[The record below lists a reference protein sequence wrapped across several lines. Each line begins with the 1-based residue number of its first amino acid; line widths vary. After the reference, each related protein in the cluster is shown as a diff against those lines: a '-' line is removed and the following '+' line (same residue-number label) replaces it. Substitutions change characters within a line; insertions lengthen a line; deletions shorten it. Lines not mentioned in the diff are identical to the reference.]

1 MLLQVWC
8 TENNES
14 EAMRIVYR
22 MRGLLGDATEEF
34 IENLDTKDNEE
45 VDNEEVYKMANVMSE
60 CGGLEVMLERMST
73 ITDLSRGRSLLTVL
87 LKLFGFCIK
96 VKSNRQK
103 LVEPQMNA
111 IKIMLGVLKLALS
124 AETPDLIQKQTLQT
138 PAGGPTIIG
147 QLLQIMETI
156 LAEASSKT
164 KPQYAEFGKSC
175 GDKEDITFLL
185 SSVNSVPMKNFANLL
200 PLLMRVVPFLTF
212 GSQVL
217 I

>member
-1 MLLQVWC
+1 
-8 TENNES
+8 
-14 EAMRIVYR
+14 MRIVYR

-73 ITDLSRGRSLLTVL
+73 ITDLSRGKSLLTVL

-124 AETPDLIQKQTLQT
+124 AETPDLIQKQTLQP

-147 QLLQIMETI
+147 QLLQIMETV

-164 KPQYAEFGKSC
+164 KAQYVEFGKSC

-212 GSQVL
+212 GSQV
-217 I
+217 II

>member
-1 MLLQVWC
+1 MILLNFLKVWC
-8 TENNES
+8 VENNES

-96 VKSNRQK
+96 VCIYFILYLMHS
-103 LVEPQMNA
+103 
-111 IKIMLGVLKLALS
+111 
-124 AETPDLIQKQTLQT
+124 
-138 PAGGPTIIG
+138 
-147 QLLQIMETI
+147 LL
-156 LAEASSKT
+156 
-164 KPQYAEFGKSC
+164 
-175 GDKEDITFLL
+175 
-185 SSVNSVPMKNFANLL
+185 NLL
-200 PLLMRVVPFLTF
+200 HYLKENYFLKNLMHSNNVSFI
-212 GSQVL
+212 SIIQ
-217 I
+217 

>member
-1 MLLQVWC
+1 
-8 TENNES
+8 
-14 EAMRIVYR
+14 

-73 ITDLSRGRSLLTVL
+73 ITDLPRGRSLLTVL

-96 VKSNRQK
+96 VKNNRQK

-111 IKIMLGVLKLALS
+111 IKIMLDVLKLALS
-124 AETPDLIQKQTLQT
+124 VETPDLIQKQTLQA
-138 PAGGPTIIG
+138 PGGGPTIIG

-164 KPQYAEFGKSC
+164 KAQYAEFCKSC
-175 GDKEDITFLL
+175 GDKEDITFLF

-212 GSQVL
+212 GSQV
-217 I
+217 IM

>member
-1 MLLQVWC
+1 
-8 TENNES
+8 
-14 EAMRIVYR
+14 

-96 VKSNRQK
+96 VKNNRQK

-111 IKIMLGVLKLALS
+111 IKIMLDVLKLALS

-138 PAGGPTIIG
+138 PGGGLTIIG

-164 KPQYAEFGKSC
+164 QAQYAEFSKSC
-175 GDKEDITFLL
+175 GDQEDITFLL

-200 PLLMRVVPFLTF
+200 PSLMRVVPFLTF
-212 GSQVL
+212 GSQV
-217 I
+217 IK